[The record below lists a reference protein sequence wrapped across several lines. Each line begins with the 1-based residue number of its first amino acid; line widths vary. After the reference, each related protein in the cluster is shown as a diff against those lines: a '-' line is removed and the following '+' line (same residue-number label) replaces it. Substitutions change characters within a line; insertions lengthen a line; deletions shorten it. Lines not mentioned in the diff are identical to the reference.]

1 VEVSNFPSISPFH
14 CPGLTWRHSN
24 RRLDNH
30 FNILE
35 GITRNWI
42 FLAIS
47 AFMCAAQV
55 LIVFVGS
62 DVFQINDPPE
72 GRSDPQGPV
81 LWAVAIVLGF
91 ISIPVGM
98 VIRLIPDQ
106 LLEKCIP
113 QSWLRRAQGNVPGVT
128 VSDEEAFDYLS
139 PLTDVRDELAFL
151 KRVKGGRINNLKFA
165 MRHPRETLMQ
175 RSRSPSHSRSSSV
188 KMPTTPTR
196 EDSFGSMVP
205 PTPESRKRSKS
216 MRSRSNS
223 ALGAPTV
230 MAGIVAAGVAAGWSP
245 MDRSISRED
254 RDNAET
260 NTPNSL
266 IPANPNNGSNSGSQ
280 AQNPS
285 RTPTV

>member
-1 VEVSNFPSISPFH
+1 M
-14 CPGLTWRHSN
+14 CSN
-24 RRLDNH
+24 RRLDNN
-30 FNILE
+30 FNIFE

-42 FLAIS
+42 FIGIS
-47 AFMCAAQV
+47 IGMCAVQV
-55 LIVFVGS
+55 LIIFIGS
-62 DVFQINDPPE
+62 DPFQINPKPE
-72 GRSDPQGPV
+72 GKNDPQGPI

-113 QSWLRRAQGNVPGVT
+113 QSWLRKAQGTVPGVT
-128 VSDEEAFDYLS
+128 VSDEEAFDYYPS
-139 PLTDVRDELAFL
+139 PLADVRDELAFL

-188 KMPTTPTR
+188 KAPQTPTR
-196 EDSFGSMVP
+196 EDSFGSMVA

-245 MDRSISRED
+245 IDRSISRED
-254 RDNAET
+254 RENTEMNTLNNLFNT
-260 NTPNSL
+260 NT
-266 IPANPNNGSNSGSQ
+266 NNDSQ
-280 AQNPS
+280 NQNPS
-285 RTPTV
+285 RAPTE